1 MSNKIHFTLDQ
12 ELAMSS
18 EFLIEKLFKKWAS
31 RQETYGEEVSMKE
44 FREYLRLL
52 LKFDVNIL
60 MEEYKKGVSN
70 KSWVYLTKLK
80 L

>member
-70 KSWVYLTKLK
+70 KS
-80 L
+80 